1 MLQFG
6 QRIDLIE
13 IPMHTPD
20 CRNPQVIYL
29 VRPEVGLYRDN
40 FAIILIPGQNHS
52 LKQIMKLIEY
62 DRVKNSERI
71 VNETIERGR
80 LERIISYSFLS

>member
-1 MLQFG
+1 
-6 QRIDLIE
+6 
-13 IPMHTPD
+13 MHTPD

-62 DRVKNSERI
+62 DRVKLQYDRVKNRERI

>member
-1 MLQFG
+1 
-6 QRIDLIE
+6 
-13 IPMHTPD
+13 MHTPD
-20 CRNPQVIYL
+20 CRNPQVI
-29 VRPEVGLYRDN
+29 PEVGLYRDN

-62 DRVKNSERI
+62 DRVKNRERI